1 MRLTMRSRVVL
12 PQPDDP
18 SRTVV
23 VPASIRAVK
32 ESTAGE
38 PDPAPFPAGYDL
50 VTASKV
56 MVLLIAGAGCPLM
69 ALGGAARWRI
79 ATVPATI
86 CRSAR
91 WQPFPRR
98 LVQD

>member
-1 MRLTMRSRVVL
+1 MRLTIRSRVVL

-38 PDPAPFPAGYDL
+38 PDSAPFPAGYDL

-69 ALGGAARWRI
+69 ASGGAAR
-79 ATVPATI
+79 
-86 CRSAR
+86 
-91 WQPFPRR
+91 
-98 LVQD
+98 